1 VKKSV
6 QLDSALE
13 TARAPFCVSLAF
25 FRGNKP
31 LMVNKRPQK
40 ANRIPVHFVDDDKA
54 ATGGASREHER
65 HAQTRSEDD
74 ELTPEDIGRESSYE
88 GETEVQRRIKRG
100 EEGDDEGGRERADD
114 SDTAGGPPRD
124 ELPERR
130 EDQDRTGANSQTASR
145 NSTPSGGEG
154 GAQQVASGTDAT
166 GPVLA
171 ELIATRAE
179 LRRVETQRDEL
190 REALARRQADFE
202 NYRKRV
208 ERDRSDSYHR
218 MVGEVVSKL
227 LPVLD
232 NLRRALEAEESLKA
246 TESEEFRHF
255 LNGVALIYKQLG
267 GVLEGLGLQPVA
279 ALGHR
284 FDPHIHEAVVTEQ
297 TEEYEPDTVIQE
309 IAPGYRLGEKLL
321 RPAMVKVATR

>member
-1 VKKSV
+1 
-6 QLDSALE
+6 
-13 TARAPFCVSLAF
+13 
-25 FRGNKP
+25 
-31 LMVNKRPQK
+31 MVNKRTQT
-40 ANRIPVHFVDDDKA
+40 ANRIPVHFVDDEKISADD
-54 ATGGASREHER
+54 ASGENER
-65 HAQTRSEDD
+65 QAQTRSDSDD
-74 ELTPEDIGRESSYE
+74 LSPEEMGRESSYE
-88 GETEVQRRIKRG
+88 GETEMQRRIDRG
-100 EEGDDEGGRERADD
+100 QESDEEDGRERADD

-130 EDQDRTGANSQTASR
+130 EDQDSRDGANPQASTRNAGQSGNDEGTPQAMTGA
-145 NSTPSGGEG
+145 E
-154 GAQQVASGTDAT
+154 AT
-166 GPVLA
+166 GPMLA

-179 LRRVETQRDEL
+179 LRRVEAQRDEL
-190 REALARRQADFE
+190 REALSRRQADFE

-208 ERDRSDSYHR
+208 ERDRSDNYHR

-227 LPVLD
+227 LPVHD
-232 NLRRALEAEESLKA
+232 NLRRALEAEESLQA

-309 IAPGYRLGEKLL
+309 IVPGYRLGEKLL
-321 RPAMVKVATR
+321 RPAIVKVATR